1 MNKQIELSEEEINVT
16 IQLIDVAIKAGGLQ
30 VSEAGSILAKKFGSY
45 LQQQNA
51 EPNSSEFASEP
62 TDFEVVEEKD

>member
-16 IQLIDVAIKAGGLQ
+16 IQLIDLAIKAGGLN
-30 VSEAGSILAKKFGSY
+30 VAEAGSILAKKFGSH
-45 LQQQNA
+45 LRQQNA